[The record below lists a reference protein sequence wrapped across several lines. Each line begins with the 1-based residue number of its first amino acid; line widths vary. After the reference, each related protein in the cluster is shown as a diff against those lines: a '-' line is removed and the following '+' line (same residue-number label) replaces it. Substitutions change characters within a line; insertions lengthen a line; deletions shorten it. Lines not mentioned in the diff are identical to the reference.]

1 MKPENIWSDKQFG
14 ISSGGR
20 NAPTANHMKTGRK
33 VVIDDILEKEMGREV
48 TTIA

>member
-1 MKPENIWSDKQFG
+1 MKPENIWSDKQLG

-48 TTIA
+48 AAIA